1 MQLGIVLN
9 LSAAIGS
16 WIFGVV
22 EDKIGV
28 KKVINLTLI
37 VLIIST
43 LLAII
48 ARKLIFP
55 KQLFW
60 IAGILIGFMVGPN
73 QSSSRS
79 LMSRLTPKE
88 KVNEFFG
95 FYAFA
100 GKATSFL
107 GPFFVWFNYI
117 FI

>member
-1 MQLGIVLN
+1 MD
-9 LSAAIGS
+9 
-16 WIFGVV
+16 FGVV

-28 KKVINLTLI
+28 KKVINVTLI

-48 ARKLIFP
+48 APKLIF
-55 KQLFW
+55 QSNYFGC
-60 IAGILIGFMVGPN
+60 GILIGFMVGPN

-95 FYAFA
+95 FYALQVKLHLF
-100 GKATSFL
+100 
-107 GPFFVWFNYI
+107 
-117 FI
+117 